1 MSVKTALAGG
11 CLLLAMI
18 VVLGCGRPA
27 PKMETGRGKATGTI
41 TFDGKPLRGGTI
53 FFVSATD
60 PMRRALATIK
70 PDGTF
75 SVADAPTGD
84 VLISV
89 DNESQKGN
97 NPDAYVPLPKKYR
110 DEKKSGLSL
119 KIADEPLAIEL
130 KSK

>member
-1 MSVKTALAGG
+1 MSGKTILTGS
-11 CLLLAMI
+11 CLLFGL
-18 VVLGCGRPA
+18 VVALGCGKPA
-27 PKMETGRGKATGTI
+27 PKMEAGRGRATGTI

-60 PMRRALATIK
+60 PMRRVAVMIK

-75 SVADAPTGD
+75 SVADAPLGD

-97 NPDAYVPLPKKYR
+97 NPEAYVPLPKEYR
-110 DEKKSGLSL
+110 KEETSKLTA
-119 KIADEPLAIEL
+119 KIDGNPLTIEL

>member
-1 MSVKTALAGG
+1 MSAKAILAGG
-11 CLLLAMI
+11 CLLLSLV
-18 VVLGCGRPA
+18 VVLGCGKPA
-27 PKMETGRGKATGTI
+27 PKMEAGRGKASGTI
-41 TFDGKPLRGGTI
+41 TVDGKPLRGGTI

-60 PMRRALATIK
+60 PTRRVVVSIK

-97 NPDAYVPLPKKYR
+97 NPDAYVPLPAKYKK
-110 DEKKSGLSL
+110 EKTSGLTA
-119 KIADEPLAIEL
+119 KITGEPITIEL
-130 KSK
+130 SSK